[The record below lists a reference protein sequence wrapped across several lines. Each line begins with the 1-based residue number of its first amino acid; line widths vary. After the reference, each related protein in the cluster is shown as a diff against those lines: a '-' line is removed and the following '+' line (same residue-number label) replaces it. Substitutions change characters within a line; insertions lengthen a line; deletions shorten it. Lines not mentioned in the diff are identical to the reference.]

1 MSKFINESWLVVVM
15 GLCFGTMLAGAQ
27 MTLSPKIEE
36 NKKAEVDQ
44 AVAEVVPGTVETKTI
59 KIDGFDDGEVF
70 KCLGSGGKLV
80 GWALKGRGG
89 GFIDKI
95 TLVAG
100 VNADATEIIGI
111 KVTEHME
118 TPGLGTKIEDPA
130 WSGQYEGKDATKPLE
145 VVKRDVVEGSNE
157 IKAITGA
164 TWSSKYVTAIVN
176 QLMTDVRPKL
186 KEHQ

>member
-1 MSKFINESWLVVVM
+1 M

-27 MTLSPKIEE
+27 MTLSPQIEK
-36 NKKAEVDQ
+36 NKKAEVDH
-44 AVAEVVPGTVETKTI
+44 AVAEVVPDTVETEII
-59 KIDGFDDGEVF
+59 KIDGFDGEVF
-70 KCLGSGGKLV
+70 KCLGSGGKLL

-100 VNADATEIIGI
+100 INAEATEILGI
-111 KVTEHME
+111 KVTEHTE

-130 WSGQYEGKDATKPLE
+130 WSGQYKGKDATKPLE

-164 TWSSKYVTAIVN
+164 TWSSKHVTAIVN
-176 QLMTDVRPKL
+176 QLMTEVRPKL